1 MKKGKVVALCLL
13 ISLLVNLAFVGH
25 TQAETRTLAQYAS
38 DFARDLYENKDI
50 GTTHDRSQYCGSAE
64 FGTYLSEKVTTRLLV
79 TKRAFLD
86 KKNYT
91 IEAKLLTI
99 EALDTN
105 TFFVSLALTVKF
117 NYVGSE
123 NLDSG
128 SGETLNLI
136 VMSENGGFKVLD
148 SYAPYDWFDERMR
161 GHNVDLKQAYRERK
175 GSSLPAVSEILDAA
189 KKYEDYLNSYYDGLD
204 HLVLGY
210 HPGPSGTT
218 PVAASIQST
227 INKAAIASYAR
238 NTALIVLLPVAV
250 PLFLIMT
257 SHRSPVTGTVPILY
271 HMPSWREGERPII
284 AAILRLVGTM
294 ST

>member
-1 MKKGKVVALCLL
+1 MT
-13 ISLLVNLAFVGH
+13 IR
-25 TQAETRTLAQYAS
+25 Q
-38 DFARDLYENKDI
+38 
-50 GTTHDRSQYCGSAE
+50 
-64 FGTYLSEKVTTRLLV
+64 LV

-86 KKNYT
+86 KTNYK

-99 EALDTN
+99 EALGTG
-105 TFFVSLALTVKF
+105 TFFVSLSLTVRF

-123 NLDSG
+123 NIDSG

-136 VMSENGGFKVLD
+136 VTSENGGFKVVD
-148 SYAPYDWFDERMR
+148 AYAPYDWFDERMR
-161 GHNVDLKQAYRERK
+161 GHDVTLKQAYKERK

-204 HLVLGY
+204 QLVLGY

-218 PVAASIQST
+218 PVAAEHPDLRSIRRPLLPTPGITAPT
-227 INKAAIASYAR
+227 I
-238 NTALIVLLPVAV
+238 LLPVAA
-250 PLFLIMT
+250 PLFPIMT
-257 SHRSPVTGTVPILY
+257 SHRSRVTGTVPILY
-271 HMPSWREGERPII
+271 HMPSWQEGERPTI